1 MYTLKVVEYV
11 ICILTNSKYN
21 IPYETIKV
29 IDINITIVGILVFTT
44 VLLTKLD
51 KFAHYYT
58 YHIIYIISNK
68 INKQL

>member
-29 IDINITIVGILVFTT
+29 IDNNSTIVV
-44 VLLTKLD
+44 
-51 KFAHYYT
+51 
-58 YHIIYIISNK
+58 
-68 INKQL
+68 